1 MLYLTT
7 TEIITSFFLIVG
19 SFFTFLSAIGVIRLH
34 DVYSR
39 VHAAGKSS
47 TFGMISLMIAAF
59 IYFIPEGI
67 FNVKI
72 LLAILFVFMTA
83 PLGALLI
90 NRSAYRNGVSMEKN
104 TVQDDLKEAYKDE
117 KLESSE

>member
-1 MLYLTT
+1 MTT

-104 TVQDDLKEAYKDE
+104 TVQDDLKEEYKDE

>member
-1 MLYLTT
+1 M
-7 TEIITSFFLIVG
+7 
-19 SFFTFLSAIGVIRLH
+19 IRLR

-47 TFGMISLMIAAF
+47 TFGMISLMIAVF
-59 IYFIPEGI
+59 LYFIPEGI

-90 NRSAYRNGVSMEKN
+90 SRSAYRNGVPLEDNS
-104 TVQDDLKEAYKDE
+104 VQDDLKEVYKEE
-117 KLESSE
+117 KLESRE